1 MKKGQ
6 ALVAKKDYSRA
17 ILEFRGAAAALPKD
31 AEPHYQLGL
40 AYLAAS
46 NYLSAVGEFK
56 TAVKLN
62 PSHQGANVQL
72 AELMTATRDPTM
84 VGEAREKLQ
93 GVLKESPD
101 DTEAMDALARTELML
116 GKPEDAE
123 HVLADAL
130 QKAPSHVQS
139 AVAMAQIKLGQKD
152 ERGAEEVM
160 RQVVAASPQS
170 ADAALA
176 FGQLYVLLHRFDRA
190 ESEIRRALQL
200 EPKNGLALMSLAAL
214 QISARQWAD
223 AEQTYKVVAALPDK
237 KFKAAHAIFLF
248 QIGQR
253 DRSLTEFEKLVNQD
267 PDDRDTRAKL
277 LMAYVAMKK
286 MAPAR
291 KVLTAALKRNPK
303 DLDAQLQLSEL
314 DVRAGDTAAAEANL
328 RKVLHFSPN
337 SAQAHLALA
346 RVYRAHGLLHIERQE
361 LAEAVRLD
369 KRMIAARVAL
379 ATNLRESRS
388 YALALETIDAAPQ
401 SYQRFRPVIVER
413 NWILLALQRIPEL
426 KQGIANGLRGG
437 RHPELVL
444 QDALVKLLEKDYAGA
459 RAEADELLSQNPED
473 TGAARLMVQTYAAQ
487 KAGGKGIER
496 LRLLAASRPKS
507 APLRHLLGE
516 FYLAGGN
523 RVAARLAFEAAIA
536 ASPGYVPAMLALA
549 DLEIQIHRL
558 EPARALL
565 GDVLRANP
573 RNVTA
578 LLQSAS
584 VEQQL
589 GNAPAAIAQYRTV
602 LSVDQEN
609 LTAMN
614 NLASIMV
621 FDDADEALRLAQG
634 AAALAPNDARVLN
647 TLGLVYYRKGMYSAA
662 IAPLRA
668 AFDREPTPP
677 HRFHLGL
684 VYLKTGEA
692 ELGKKNVQLALQQD
706 PTLTSTER
714 AWY

>member
-1 MKKGQ
+1 
-6 ALVAKKDYSRA
+6 
-17 ILEFRGAAAALPKD
+17 
-31 AEPHYQLGL
+31 
-40 AYLAAS
+40 
-46 NYLSAVGEFK
+46 
-56 TAVKLN
+56 
-62 PSHQGANVQL
+62 
-72 AELMTATRDPTM
+72 
-84 VGEAREKLQ
+84 
-93 GVLKESPD
+93 
-101 DTEAMDALARTELML
+101 
-116 GKPEDAE
+116 
-123 HVLADAL
+123 
-130 QKAPSHVQS
+130 
-139 AVAMAQIKLGQKD
+139 
-152 ERGAEEVM
+152 
-160 RQVVAASPQS
+160 
-170 ADAALA
+170 
-176 FGQLYVLLHRFDRA
+176 
-190 ESEIRRALQL
+190 
-200 EPKNGLALMSLAAL
+200 
-214 QISARQWAD
+214 
-223 AEQTYKVVAALPDK
+223 
-237 KFKAAHAIFLF
+237 
-248 QIGQR
+248 
-253 DRSLTEFEKLVNQD
+253 
-267 PDDRDTRAKL
+267 
-277 LMAYVAMKK
+277 
-286 MAPAR
+286 
-291 KVLTAALKRNPK
+291 
-303 DLDAQLQLSEL
+303 
-314 DVRAGDTAAAEANL
+314 
-328 RKVLHFSPN
+328 
-337 SAQAHLALA
+337 
-346 RVYRAHGLLHIERQE
+346 
-361 LAEAVRLD
+361 
-369 KRMIAARVAL
+369 
-379 ATNLRESRS
+379 
-388 YALALETIDAAPQ
+388 
-401 SYQRFRPVIVER
+401 
-413 NWILLALQRIPEL
+413 
-426 KQGIANGLRGG
+426 
-437 RHPELVL
+437 
-444 QDALVKLLEKDYAGA
+444 
-459 RAEADELLSQNPED
+459 
-473 TGAARLMVQTYAAQ
+473 MVQTYAAQ
-487 KAGGKGIER
+487 KAGEKGIER

-589 GNAPAAIAQYRTV
+589 GNAPAAIAKYRTV

-614 NLASIMV
+614 NLASSMV

-684 VYLKTGEA
+684 VYLKAGEA